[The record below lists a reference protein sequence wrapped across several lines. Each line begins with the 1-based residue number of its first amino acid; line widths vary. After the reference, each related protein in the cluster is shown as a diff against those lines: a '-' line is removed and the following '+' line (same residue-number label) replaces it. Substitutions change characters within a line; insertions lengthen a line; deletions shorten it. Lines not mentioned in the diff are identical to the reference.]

1 MNWLDAGFSE
11 LKRVYT
17 RDWRIIMTSMWRT
30 CGWVLLGSALILA
43 LSLGVRHGFG
53 LFLAPMS
60 AEFGWGRE
68 VFAFAIA
75 LQNLIWGLAQPFTG
89 ALADRFGAAKVVL
102 IGGVLYAL
110 GLLFMGLSDSAVT
123 LSLSAGLLIGIG
135 LSGTSFSVILGV
147 VGRAV
152 PPEKRSLGMGI
163 ASAAGSFGQFS
174 MVPGTLGLIGW
185 LGWSAALLALGCL
198 VALIVPLVSMLKD
211 KPLPV
216 LGHEQTLSE
225 ALREACSHSGFWLL
239 AFGFFVC
246 GFQVVFIG
254 VHLPAYLVDQHLP
267 ATVGTTVL
275 ALIGLFNIF
284 GTYTAGWLG
293 GRMSK
298 PRLLTGLYLLRAV
311 VIALFL
317 WAPVT
322 TTTAYLFGMAMGFLW
337 LSTVPLTNGTVA
349 TLFGVRNL
357 SMLGGIVFL
366 FHQLGSFLGGW
377 LGGVVYDR
385 TGSYDLIWQV
395 AILLSLMAAAL
406 NWPVRETPVARL
418 QTQMSA
424 T

>member
-1 MNWLDAGFSE
+1 MTT
-11 LKRVYT
+11 V
-17 RDWRIIMTSMWRT
+17 WRNS
-30 CGWVLLGSALILA
+30 GWVLLGSALILA

-53 LFLAPMS
+53 LFLPPMS
-60 AEFGWGRE
+60 AQFGWGRE

-89 ALADRFGAAKVVL
+89 ALADRFGAARVV
-102 IGGVLYAL
+102 IVGGVLSAV
-110 GLLFMGLSDSAVT
+110 GLVMMGMSDSPLS

-147 VGRAV
+147 VGRAL
-152 PPEKRSLGMGI
+152 PPEKRSMGMGI
-163 ASAAGSFGQFS
+163 ASAAGSFGQFA
-174 MVPGTLGLIGW
+174 MLPGTLGLIGW
-185 LGWSAALLALGCL
+185 LGWSTALLVLGLL

-211 KPLPV
+211 RPMPA
-216 LGHEQTLSE
+216 LGGEQTLKQ
-225 ALREACSHSGFWLL
+225 ALHEACSHSGFWLL

-254 VHLPAYLVDQHLP
+254 IHLPAYLVDQHLP
-267 ATVGTTVL
+267 ATVGTSVL

-298 PRLLTGLYLLRAV
+298 PRLLTGLYLARAV
-311 VIALFL
+311 VIVLFL

-322 TTTAYLFGMAMGFLW
+322 QFSAYLFGMAMGFLW

-366 FHQLGSFLGGW
+366 FHPLGAFLGGW
-377 LGGVVYDR
+377 LGGVVYDQ

-395 AILLSLMAAAL
+395 SIVLSLLAAAL
-406 NWPVRETPVARL
+406 NLPVRERPVARL
-418 QTQMSA
+418 QLQERGV
-424 T
+424 

>member
-1 MNWLDAGFSE
+1 M
-11 LKRVYT
+11 
-17 RDWRIIMTSMWRT
+17 
-30 CGWVLLGSALILA
+30 
-43 LSLGVRHGFG
+43 
-53 LFLAPMS
+53 
-60 AEFGWGRE
+60 
-68 VFAFAIA
+68 
-75 LQNLIWGLAQPFTG
+75 
-89 ALADRFGAAKVVL
+89 
-102 IGGVLYAL
+102 
-110 GLLFMGLSDSAVT
+110 
-123 LSLSAGLLIGIG
+123 
-135 LSGTSFSVILGV
+135 
-147 VGRAV
+147 
-152 PPEKRSLGMGI
+152 GMGI
-163 ASAAGSFGQFS
+163 ASAAGSFGQFA
-174 MVPGTLGLIGW
+174 MLPGTLGLIGW
-185 LGWSAALLALGCL
+185 LGWSAALLVLGLL
-198 VALIVPLVSMLKD
+198 VAMIVPLVSMLKD

-298 PRLLTGLYLLRAV
+298 PRLLTALYLLRAV
-311 VIALFL
+311 VIVLFL
-317 WAPVT
+317 WLPVT
-322 TTTAYLFGMAMGFLW
+322 TMSAYLFGMAMGFLW

-357 SMLGGIVFL
+357 SMLGGMVFL

-395 AILLSLMAAAL
+395 AVLLSLLAAAL
-406 NWPVRETPVARL
+406 NWPVRERPVARL
-418 QTQMSA
+418 QAAASA
-424 T
+424 A

>member
-1 MNWLDAGFSE
+1 
-11 LKRVYT
+11 
-17 RDWRIIMTSMWRT
+17 MTSMWRT
-30 CGWVLLGSALILA
+30 CGWVLAGSALILA

-110 GLLFMGLSDSAVT
+110 GLVFMGLSDSAWS
-123 LSLSAGLLIGIG
+123 LSLSAGLLIGLG

-152 PPEKRSLGMGI
+152 PPEKRSMGMGI
-163 ASAAGSFGQFS
+163 ASAAGSFGQFA
-174 MVPGTLGLIGW
+174 MLPGTLGLIGW
-185 LGWSAALLALGCL
+185 LGWSAALLALGLL

-211 KPLPV
+211 SPAPLA
-216 LGHEQTLSE
+216 GHEQTLSE

-239 AFGFFVC
+239 AIGFFVC

-267 ATVGTTVL
+267 ASVGTTVL
-275 ALIGLFNIF
+275 ALVGLFNIF

-311 VIALFL
+311 VIGLFL
-317 WAPVT
+317 WLPVT
-322 TTTAYLFGMAMGFLW
+322 TTTAYLFGMAMGLLW

-395 AILLSLMAAAL
+395 SILLSLMAAAL
-406 NWPVRETPVARL
+406 NWPVSERPVARL
-418 QTQMSA
+418 QVQA
-424 T
+424 GAA

>member
-1 MNWLDAGFSE
+1 
-11 LKRVYT
+11 
-17 RDWRIIMTSMWRT
+17 MWRT
-30 CGWVLLGSALILA
+30 CGWVLVGSALILA

-53 LFLAPMS
+53 LFLSPMS
-60 AEFGWGRE
+60 AEFGWGRG

-102 IGGVLYAL
+102 IGGVLYAV
-110 GLLFMGLSDSAVT
+110 GLVLMGLSDSPWS

-152 PPEKRSLGMGI
+152 PPEKRSMGMGI
-163 ASAAGSFGQFS
+163 ASAAGSFGQFA
-174 MVPGTLGLIGW
+174 MLPGTLGLIGW
-185 LGWSAALLALGCL
+185 LGWSAALLVLGLL

-211 KPLPV
+211 TPMPTA
-216 LGHEQTLSE
+216 GHEQTLSE

-239 AFGFFVC
+239 AIGFFVC

-267 ATVGTTVL
+267 ASVGTTVL
-275 ALIGLFNIF
+275 ALVGLFNIV

-298 PRLLTGLYLLRAV
+298 PRLLTGLYLLRAL
-311 VIALFL
+311 VIGLFL
-317 WAPVT
+317 WLPVT
-322 TTTAYLFGMAMGFLW
+322 TTTAYLFGMAMGLLW

-377 LGGVVYDR
+377 LGGVVYDH

-395 AILLSLMAAAL
+395 SILLSLLAAAL
-406 NWPVRETPVARL
+406 NWPVRERPVARL
-418 QTQMSA
+418 QAQVGA
-424 T
+424 A

>member
-1 MNWLDAGFSE
+1 MTT
-11 LKRVYT
+11 V
-17 RDWRIIMTSMWRT
+17 WRNS
-30 CGWVLLGSALILA
+30 GWVLLGSALILA

-53 LFLAPMS
+53 LFLPPMS
-60 AEFGWGRE
+60 AQFGWGRE

-89 ALADRFGAAKVVL
+89 ALADRFGAAKVV
-102 IGGVLYAL
+102 IVGGVLYAV
-110 GLLFMGLSDSAVT
+110 GLVMMGMSDSPLS

-147 VGRAV
+147 VGRAL
-152 PPEKRSLGMGI
+152 PPEKRSMGMGI
-163 ASAAGSFGQFS
+163 ASAAGSFGQFA
-174 MVPGTLGLIGW
+174 MLPGTLGLIGW
-185 LGWSAALLALGCL
+185 LGWSTALLVLGLL

-211 KPLPV
+211 RPMPA
-216 LGHEQTLSE
+216 LGGEQTLKQ
-225 ALREACSHSGFWLL
+225 ALHEACSHSGFWLL

-254 VHLPAYLVDQHLP
+254 IHLPAYLVDQHLP
-267 ATVGTTVL
+267 ATVGTSVL

-298 PRLLTGLYLLRAV
+298 PRLLTGLYLARAV
-311 VIALFL
+311 VIVLFL

-322 TTTAYLFGMAMGFLW
+322 QFSAYLFGMAMGFLW

-366 FHQLGSFLGGW
+366 FHQLGAFLGGW
-377 LGGVVYDR
+377 LGGVVYDQ

-395 AILLSLMAAAL
+395 SIVLSLLAAAL
-406 NWPVRETPVARL
+406 NLPVRERPVARL
-418 QTQMSA
+418 QLQERGV
-424 T
+424 

>member
-1 MNWLDAGFSE
+1 
-11 LKRVYT
+11 
-17 RDWRIIMTSMWRT
+17 MTSVWRT
-30 CGWVLLGSALILA
+30 SGWVLLGSALILA

-60 AEFGWGRE
+60 AQFGWGRE

-75 LQNLIWGLAQPFTG
+75 FQNLIWGLAQPFAG
-89 ALADRFGAAKVVL
+89 ALADRFGAAKVVF

-110 GLLFMGLSDSAVT
+110 GLMFMGMSSSPLS

-147 VGRAV
+147 VGRAL
-152 PPEKRSLGMGI
+152 PPEKRSMGMGV
-163 ASAAGSFGQFS
+163 ASAAGSFGQFA
-174 MVPGTLGLIGW
+174 MLPGTLGLIGW
-185 LGWSAALLALGCL
+185 LGWSAALLVLGLL
-198 VALIVPLVSMLKD
+198 VALILPLVAMLKD
-211 KPLPV
+211 VPTPLI
-216 LGHEQTLSE
+216 GGEQTLRE
-225 ALREACSHSGFWLL
+225 ALHEACTHSGFWLL
-239 AFGFFVC
+239 ALGFFVC

-267 ATVGTTVL
+267 AKVGTTVL
-275 ALIGLFNIF
+275 ALIGLFNVF
-284 GTYTAGWLG
+284 GTYTAGWMG
-293 GRMSK
+293 GRLSK
-298 PRLLTGLYLLRAV
+298 PRILTALYLLRAV

-317 WAPVT
+317 WIPVT
-322 TTTAYLFGMAMGFLW
+322 EITAYVFGVTMGLLW

-366 FHQLGSFLGGW
+366 FHQLGAFLGGW

-395 AILLSLMAAAL
+395 SILLSLLAAAL
-406 NWPVRETPVARL
+406 NWPVRERPVARL
-418 QTQMSA
+418 QMQGSVV
-424 T
+424 

>member
-1 MNWLDAGFSE
+1 
-11 LKRVYT
+11 
-17 RDWRIIMTSMWRT
+17 MTSMWRT
-30 CGWVLLGSALILA
+30 CGWVLVGSALILA

-102 IGGVLYAL
+102 IGGVLYAV
-110 GLLFMGLSDSAVT
+110 GLVFMGMADSPWS

-152 PPEKRSLGMGI
+152 PPEKRSMGMGI
-163 ASAAGSFGQFS
+163 ASAAGSFGQFA
-174 MVPGTLGLIGW
+174 MLPGTLGLIGW
-185 LGWSAALLALGCL
+185 LGWSAALLALGLL

-211 KPLPV
+211 APLPV
-216 LGHEQTLSE
+216 AAGHEQTLVE

-239 AFGFFVC
+239 AVGFFVC

-267 ATVGTTVL
+267 ASVGTTVL
-275 ALIGLFNIF
+275 ALVGLFNIF

-298 PRLLTGLYLLRAV
+298 PRLLTGLYLMRAV
-311 VIALFL
+311 VIGLFL
-317 WAPVT
+317 WLPVT

-395 AILLSLMAAAL
+395 SILLSLLAAAL
-406 NWPVRETPVARL
+406 NWPVRERPVARL
-418 QTQMSA
+418 QVQVGA
-424 T
+424 A

>member
-1 MNWLDAGFSE
+1 
-11 LKRVYT
+11 
-17 RDWRIIMTSMWRT
+17 MTSVWRT
-30 CGWVLLGSALILA
+30 SGWILLGSALILA

-60 AEFGWGRE
+60 GDFGWGRE

-75 LQNLIWGLAQPFTG
+75 LQNLMWGLAQPFAG
-89 ALADRFGAAKVVL
+89 ALADRFGAAKVVF
-102 IGGVLYAL
+102 IGGVLYAV
-110 GLLFMGLSDSAVT
+110 GLALMSLADSPLS

-147 VGRAV
+147 VGRAL
-152 PPEKRSLGMGI
+152 PAEKRSMGMGI
-163 ASAAGSFGQFS
+163 ASAAGSFGQFA
-174 MVPGTLGLIGW
+174 MLPGTLGLISW
-185 LGWSAALLALGCL
+185 LGWSGALLVLAVL
-198 VALIVPLVSMLKD
+198 VAMILPLVGMLKD
-211 KPLPV
+211 KPV
-216 LGHEQTLSE
+216 VASGDDQTLVE

-239 AFGFFVC
+239 ALGFFVC

-298 PRLLTGLYLLRAV
+298 PRLLSALYLLRAV
-311 VIALFL
+311 AIVLFL
-317 WAPVT
+317 WAPLSQ
-322 TTTAYLFGMAMGFLW
+322 TTAYLFGITMGLLW

-366 FHQLGSFLGGW
+366 LHQLGAFLGGW
-377 LGGVVYDR
+377 LGGLVYDH

-395 AILLSLMAAAL
+395 SILLSLMAAAL
-406 NWPVRETPVARL
+406 NWPVRERPVPRL
-418 QTQMSA
+418 QPQA
-424 T
+424 GIA

>member
-1 MNWLDAGFSE
+1 MTT
-11 LKRVYT
+11 V
-17 RDWRIIMTSMWRT
+17 WRNS
-30 CGWVLLGSALILA
+30 GWVLLGSALILA

-53 LFLAPMS
+53 LFLPPMS
-60 AEFGWGRE
+60 AQFGWGRE

-89 ALADRFGAAKVVL
+89 ALADRFGAAKVV
-102 IGGVLYAL
+102 IVGGVLYAV
-110 GLLFMGLSDSAVT
+110 GLLLMGLSDSPLS

-147 VGRAV
+147 VGRAL
-152 PPEKRSLGMGI
+152 PPQNRSMGMGI
-163 ASAAGSFGQFS
+163 ASAAGSFGQFA
-174 MVPGTLGLIGW
+174 MLPGTLGLIGW
-185 LGWSAALLALGCL
+185 LGWSAALLVLGLL

-211 KPLPV
+211 RPLPK
-216 LGHEQTLSE
+216 LGGEQTLKE
-225 ALREACSHSGFWLL
+225 ALHEACSHSGFWLL

-254 VHLPAYLVDQHLP
+254 IHLPAYLVDQHLP

-298 PRLLTGLYLLRAV
+298 PRLLTGLYLARAV
-311 VIALFL
+311 VIVLFL
-317 WAPVT
+317 WAPIT
-322 TTTAYLFGMAMGFLW
+322 QFSAYVFGMVMGFLW

-349 TLFGVRNL
+349 TMFGVRNL

-366 FHQLGSFLGGW
+366 FHQLGAFLGGW
-377 LGGVVYDR
+377 LGGVVYDQ
-385 TGSYDLIWQV
+385 TGSYDIIWQV
-395 AILLSLMAAAL
+395 SIVLSLLAAAL
-406 NWPVRETPVARL
+406 NWPVRERPVARL
-418 QTQMSA
+418 QAQGSLA
-424 T
+424 